1 MYTTLIK
8 RRITRVLSSIS
19 SKSKTSVNNE
29 LIYAEGKNK
38 EIFEKLMVRFGK
50 NEEELHK
57 MIAALNKSL

>member
-1 MYTTLIK
+1 MNTTAIK
-8 RRITRVLSSIS
+8 GKLTEMIGTFNR
-19 SKSKTSVNNE
+19 KSDTSASNE

-50 NEEELHK
+50 SEEELHR